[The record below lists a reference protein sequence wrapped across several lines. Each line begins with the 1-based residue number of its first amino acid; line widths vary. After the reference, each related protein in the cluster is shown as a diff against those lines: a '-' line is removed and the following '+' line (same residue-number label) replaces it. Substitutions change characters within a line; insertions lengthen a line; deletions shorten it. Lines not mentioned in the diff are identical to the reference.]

1 MAGGGRFLKTYLCV
15 QEDGGRVIVKQY
27 LKRDQTPHLD
37 KYAKKI
43 QRLDSAVRKLKI
55 PHALPY
61 EDALETD
68 RAAYLVRQC
77 LYSSLQDRISSHP
90 FLTHVEKRWIVFQM
104 LRALAD
110 LHEVGVCHGDIKA
123 ENVLVTSWNWVFL
136 ADFAPYKP
144 VVLPAD
150 NPADFN
156 FYFSTGKVHSGR
168 IVSRQRCYLAPE
180 RFVEMIPKDGKL
192 DRRKLT
198 SEMDVFSM
206 GCVIA
211 ELFLDGKTF
220 LDYSAA
226 LSLRAG
232 HIGVADLL
240 HGLDDGICS
249 LVTNMVQLNPRDR
262 LSARECIQNFANLLF
277 PGYFDPL
284 FHNFAARMLRLA
296 YDQRVEVVSREL
308 PRLQKAMSA
317 GSPAQKKRST
327 TEGVRR
333 EPAAKERHVS
343 LHEISKVVCQHSQS
357 QLITLPDQGC
367 YTPRNDGI
375 TQMDS
380 EEELCASV
388 CNGRLPRARIDF
400 SIDRFE
406 ESKAMDSEL
415 PGHEYPSSCAAKE
428 LVALP
433 AEGGWGWHGEWVPD
447 TYQEEV
453 DHSRFCAGVPAHEE
467 LSSCTEQHT
476 CRDSS
481 STLSPERGGS
491 RVWKRE
497 RRRLA
502 KLGFIPSKGTLHHPP
517 SPGKERPGK
526 EGITLVIS
534 LLCSFIR
541 GSKRMVSKLSILNLL
556 AECSVDVDD
565 NVRLQMVVPALLS
578 TVADPAACVRAMAIK
593 HLAYVLDMV
602 WTVTPSDARIFPE
615 YILPALSMI
624 PADQE
629 ELVRFQYARSLHLF
643 ADVSQRVLQYL
654 QYSLQ
659 PLPKDGSLS
668 PRSQEGRLDP
678 GCSNV
683 DYEQE
688 LANLRN
694 SVLEVI
700 QELILSES
708 CTPRI
713 RRGLIQ
719 GVGPLSQFFG
729 KRGTNDNLLPLFITL
744 LNDRDRQLRE
754 DFFENIWGIG
764 HCIGR
769 DAVGEFLLPCI
780 EQAFSDPEDSV
791 IYQALL
797 CFSNLCAF
805 QWLKR
810 THVLEMIRKI
820 SPLLASSNNFLRY
833 ASGRA
838 VGAAAT
844 CLADPLGMLL
854 PILHPYLEHIPVE
867 SVSMEALLHCLKP
880 PQALVS
886 EREEERHPAAE
897 TAVLEVD
904 APLYKLSDRGGVIDP
919 DAKAGVLVR
928 KGEMEDVTE
937 GVAAAIHTGMASAY
951 PEYKPERPWRPC
963 GILIANFEEHRRGVN
978 SLAVAPDSSYFVSA
992 SDDGTAKLWS
1002 TASVESD
1009 ICFGSKATFGP
1020 CRGRAMS
1027 CALSE
1032 SHAGQMYL
1040 STSEGMVQIWDLQT
1054 SKEAPVECVRTNDGA
1069 VFQVLPFDNLLLYA
1083 TQSGNVHAYDSRSGK
1098 EAWCM
1103 RGSPASG
1110 LLKSMAV
1117 DPASFLWLITGT
1129 LEGNFAVWDVRFQVE
1144 VHRWQH
1150 PSCCSVD
1157 KLSVV
1162 PSNQA
1167 FGRGRVYAAAGTNEV
1182 GRWDVATGK
1191 CDHVFQANLSQ
1202 DGEDHSKLPLA
1213 LRPEANAASDT
1224 RDFGKKSLQTTPHL
1238 SPGFRAMLPFSDGTL
1253 LSGGTDCRIRLWD
1266 GSQPDK
1272 SYVVCGPQINEG
1284 GVRTGRNASGSTKY
1298 APRTYN
1304 GVRILQEL
1312 RKPDVSIRSMVEDAI
1327 SMKHAAHR
1335 DCIRDLAIVQP
1346 GRRLL
1351 LSGSRDGSVKCWV

>member
-1 MAGGGRFLKTYLCV
+1 M
-15 QEDGGRVIVKQY
+15 I
-27 LKRDQTPHLD
+27 
-37 KYAKKI
+37 
-43 QRLDSAVRKLKI
+43 
-55 PHALPY
+55 
-61 EDALETD
+61 
-68 RAAYLVRQC
+68 
-77 LYSSLQDRISSHP
+77 
-90 FLTHVEKRWIVFQM
+90 
-104 LRALAD
+104 RALAD

-123 ENVLVTSWNWVFL
+123 ENVLVTSWSWVFL

-156 FYFSTGKVHSGR
+156 FYFSTGKVRSGR

-180 RFVEMIPKDGKL
+180 RFVEAIPKDEEL

-198 SEMDVFSM
+198 SDMDVFSM

-232 HIGVADLL
+232 QLGVVDLL
-240 HGLDDGICS
+240 HGLDDGIRS

-262 LSARECIQNFANLLF
+262 LSARECIQNFADSLF

-296 YDQRVEVVSREL
+296 YDQRVEVVSGEL
-308 PRLQKAMSA
+308 PRLRKAMSA
-317 GSPAQKKRST
+317 GSPTQNSRNTTKDPWLDST
-327 TEGVRR
+327 V
-333 EPAAKERHVS
+333 KERSVS
-343 LHEISKVVCQHSQS
+343 VHEIRSLVCQYSQS
-357 QLITLPDQGC
+357 QPITLSDQGC
-367 YTPRNDGI
+367 YLPRNDASI
-375 TQMDS
+375 QMDTG
-380 EEELCASV
+380 EESCASV
-388 CNGRLPRARIDF
+388 CNGRLPRAQIDF

-406 ESKAMDSEL
+406 ESKAMDFVL
-415 PGHEYPSSCAAKE
+415 LNHEYPSSSGAKE

-433 AEGGWGWHGEWVPD
+433 VEGGWAWHGEWVLD
-447 TYQEEV
+447 TIQDEA
-453 DHSRFCAGVPAHEE
+453 DQSGFFTRVPAGEE
-467 LSSCTEQHT
+467 LSSRTEMHT

-481 STLSPERGGS
+481 PVLFPESGGS

-502 KLGFIPSKGTLHHPP
+502 KLGFIPSKQTLHQHGP
-517 SPGKERPGK
+517 PGKARSGR

-541 GSKRMVSKLSILNLL
+541 GSKSMDSKLNVLSLL

-578 TVADPAACVRAMAIK
+578 MVADSAACVRAMAIK
-593 HLAYVLDMV
+593 HLACVLDMV

-624 PADQE
+624 PADPE
-629 ELVRFQYARSLHLF
+629 ELVRFQYASSLHIF

-654 QYSLQ
+654 QYLLQ
-659 PLPKDGSLS
+659 PLPKDGTLS
-668 PRSQEGRLDP
+668 PKSQEGRLDP
-678 GCSNV
+678 GSSNV

-688 LANLRN
+688 LATLRS

-708 CTPRI
+708 CTPCI

-729 KRGTNDNLLPLFITL
+729 KRGTNDNLLPLLITL

-797 CFSNLCAF
+797 CFGNLCAF
-805 QWLKR
+805 QWLRR
-810 THVLEMIRKI
+810 THVLEMVRKI
-820 SPLLASSNNFLRY
+820 SPLLASSNDFLRY

-838 VGAAAT
+838 VSAAAS

-854 PILHPYLEHIPVE
+854 PMLHPYLKHVPVD
-867 SVSMEALLHCLKP
+867 SISMEVLLHCLKP
-880 PQALVS
+880 PQTLVP
-886 EREEERHPAAE
+886 EHEDERHLAPR

-904 APLYKLSDRGGVIDP
+904 APLYKLPERGGVIDP

-928 KGEMEDVTE
+928 KGEREDVTE

-963 GILIANFEEHRRGVN
+963 GILVANFEEHGHGVN
-978 SLAVAPDSSYFVSA
+978 SLAVAADFSYFVSA

-1009 ICFGSKATFGP
+1009 ICFSSKATFGP

-1032 SHAGQMYL
+1032 SHSGQMYL
-1040 STSEGMVQIWDLQT
+1040 STSEGLVQIWDLQK
-1054 SKEAPVECVRTNDGA
+1054 SKEAPAECVRTNAGA

-1083 TQSGNVHAYDSRSGK
+1083 TQSGDVHAHDPRSGK

-1103 RGSPASG
+1103 RGNPAGG
-1110 LLKSMAV
+1110 LLKSLAV
-1117 DPASFLWLITGT
+1117 DSASALWLITGT

-1150 PSCCSVD
+1150 PSCCSID

-1191 CDHVFQANLSQ
+1191 CDHVFQVNSSQ
-1202 DGEDHSKLPLA
+1202 GGEDHSRLPLA
-1213 LRPEANAASDT
+1213 LRPEADAASAI

-1238 SPGFRAMLPFSDGTL
+1238 SPGFHAMLPFSDGTL

-1272 SYVVCGPQINEG
+1272 SYVVCGPQINEA
-1284 GVRTGRNASGSTKY
+1284 GVRTGRDASGSTKY

-1312 RKPDVSIRSMVEDAI
+1312 RKPDVSIGSMVEDAI
-1327 SMKHAAHR
+1327 NTKHATHR
-1335 DCIRDLAIVQP
+1335 DCIRDLAIVQA

-1351 LSGSRDGSVKCWV
+1351 LSGSRDGSIKCWV

>member
-1 MAGGGRFLKTYLCV
+1 M

-27 LKRDQTPHLD
+27 LKRDQTPDLD

-43 QRLDSAVRKLKI
+43 QRIDSAVRKLKL

-90 FLTHVEKRWIVFQM
+90 FLTQVEKRWIVFQM

-180 RFVEMIPKDGKL
+180 RFVEAMPKDEMS

-232 HIGVADLL
+232 HIGAVDFI
-240 HGLDDGICS
+240 HGLDDGVCS

-262 LSARECIQNFANLLF
+262 LSARECIQNFANSLF

-296 YDQRVEVVSREL
+296 YDQRVEVVCKEL
-308 PRLQKAMSA
+308 PRLRKAMSA
-317 GSPAQKKRST
+317 GSLTQNSRNT
-327 TEGVRR
+327 TKGLWLDS
-333 EPAAKERHVS
+333 AAMERNVS
-343 LHEISKVVCQHSQS
+343 VHEIRNIVCQYSQS
-357 QLITLPDQGC
+357 QLNTLSDQGC
-367 YTPRNDGI
+367 CSPRNDASI
-375 TQMDS
+375 QMDTG
-380 EEELCASV
+380 EESCASV
-388 CNGRLPRARIDF
+388 CNGSLPRARIDF
-400 SIDRFE
+400 VIDRFE
-406 ESKAMDSEL
+406 ESEEMDTEL
-415 PGHEYPSSCAAKE
+415 PNQEYPSSSGAKE

-433 AEGGWGWHGEWVPD
+433 VEGGWGWHGEWVLD
-447 TYQEEV
+447 TIQDEA
-453 DHSRFCAGVPAHEE
+453 DKSRFCTRVPAREE
-467 LSSCTEQHT
+467 LSSCTGKHT
-476 CRDSS
+476 CRESS
-481 STLSPERGGS
+481 PVSYPENGGS

-502 KLGFIPSKGTLHHPP
+502 KLGFIPSKQTLHHQGPP
-517 SPGKERPGK
+517 SKERSGK
-526 EGITLVIS
+526 EGITLVVS

-541 GSKRMVSKLSILNLL
+541 GSRLMDSKLNILSLL

-578 TVADPAACVRAMAIK
+578 TVADSAACVRAMAIK

-629 ELVRFQYARSLHLF
+629 ELVRFQYARSLHIF

-654 QYSLQ
+654 QYLLQ
-659 PLPKDGSLS
+659 PLPKDGTLS
-668 PRSQEGRLDP
+668 PKSQEERLGP

-688 LANLRN
+688 LATLR
-694 SVLEVI
+694 SSLLEVI

-791 IYQALL
+791 TYQALL
-797 CFSNLCAF
+797 CFSNLCGF
-805 QWLKR
+805 QWLRR
-810 THVLEMIRKI
+810 THVLEMVRKI
-820 SPLLASSNNFLRY
+820 SPLLVSSNDFLRY

-838 VGAAAT
+838 VSAAAT

-854 PILHPYLEHIPVE
+854 PILHPYLEHVPVDSISTE
-867 SVSMEALLHCLKP
+867 VLLHCLKP

-886 EREEERHPAAE
+886 EHADERHLAPQ
-897 TAVLEVD
+897 TAVLDVD
-904 APLYKLSDRGGVIDP
+904 APLYKLSKTGGVIDP
-919 DAKAGVLVR
+919 DVKAGVLVR

-963 GILIANFEEHRRGVN
+963 GVLVANFEEHRRGVN
-978 SLAVAPDSSYFVSA
+978 SLAVAADSSYFVSA

-1009 ICFGSKATFGP
+1009 ICFSSKATFGP

-1032 SHAGQMYL
+1032 SHPGQMCL
-1040 STSEGMVQIWDLQT
+1040 STSEGLVQIWDLQT
-1054 SKEAPVECVRTNDGA
+1054 SKEAPVDCVRTNAGA
-1069 VFQVLPFDNLLLYA
+1069 VFQVLPVDNLLLYA
-1083 TQSGNVHAYDSRSGK
+1083 TQSGDVHAYDSRAGK

-1103 RGSPASG
+1103 RGNPAGG
-1110 LLKSMAV
+1110 LLKSLAV
-1117 DPASFLWLITGT
+1117 DSASSLWLITGT

-1144 VHRWQH
+1144 VNRWQH
-1150 PSCCSVD
+1150 PSCCSID

-1191 CDHVFQANLSQ
+1191 CDHVFQVNLSQ
-1202 DGEDHSKLPLA
+1202 GGEDHSRLPLA
-1213 LRPEANAASDT
+1213 LRPEVNAASAT

-1238 SPGFRAMLPFSDGTL
+1238 SPGFHALLPFSDGTL

-1272 SYVVCGPQINEG
+1272 SYVVCGPQINER
-1284 GVRTGRNASGSTKY
+1284 GVRTGRDASGSTKY

-1312 RKPDVSIRSMVEDAI
+1312 RKPDVSIGSMVEDAI
-1327 SMKHAAHR
+1327 NMKHAAHR
-1335 DCIRDLAIVQP
+1335 DCIQDLAIVQP

-1351 LSGSRDGSVKCWV
+1351 LSGSRDGSIKCWV